1 MESQM
6 IMRAVAGN
14 RAVAVT
20 AIALAGCHHYVKQ
33 EDYDAAISELRANDA
48 AMRSDLDSL
57 KSQLDSRFSAYG
69 AKISQLQGRVRV
81 DLAAHFDYD
90 KAGLRDED
98 KPALDAFVSV
108 IKPHQDRSEEHTSE
122 L

>member
-6 IMRAVAGN
+6 RMRAVAGN
-14 RAVAVT
+14 LAVAVT

-57 KSQLDSRFSAYG
+57 KSQIDSRFSAYN
-69 AKISQLQGRVRV
+69 AKISQLQARVR
-81 DLAAHFDYD
+81 LNIAAHFHY
-90 KAGLRDED
+90 ANCGLRHHDQS
-98 KPALDAFVSV
+98 A
-108 IKPHQDRSEEHTSE
+108 PHDFETAN
-122 L
+122 